1 MDPRLVTVAEQLLLI
16 ERELRVQGWWEM
28 QPPSVEALASQEPF
42 CVDTL
47 AFEQWL
53 QWIFLP
59 RMKQLL
65 EAGAALPSVSGI
77 QPMAEQV
84 YGGGQALK
92 ARGLIRLLGEFDRLI
107 VGAT

>member
-1 MDPRLVTVAEQLLLI
+1 MDTRVPAIAQQLLLI
-16 ERELRVQGWWEM
+16 ERELRLQGWWDE
-28 QPPSVEALASQEPF
+28 QPPSDQALASQQPF

-59 RMKQLL
+59 RMKYLL
-65 EAGAALPSVSGI
+65 ESGAALPEACGI

-84 YGGGQALK
+84 YGERSEQAQV
-92 ARGLIRLLGEFDRLI
+92 LIRLLGEFDQLI
-107 VGAT
+107 CGAA

>member
-1 MDPRLVTVAEQLLLI
+1 MDARVNALAEHLLLI
-16 ERELRVQGWWEM
+16 ERELRVLGWWQE
-28 QPPSVEALASQEPF
+28 QAPSAEALASQELF

-47 AFEQWL
+47 TFEQWL

-77 QPMAEQV
+77 QPMAEMV
-84 YGGGQALK
+84 YREQSGL
-92 ARGLIRLLGEFDRLI
+92 ARRLLELLGEFDRLL
-107 VGAT
+107 TRTS

>member
-1 MDPRLVTVAEQLLLI
+1 MDGRFLQIAEQLLLI
-16 ERELRVQGWWEM
+16 ERELRVQGWWETESPGE
-28 QPPSVEALASQEPF
+28 QALSSQQPF
-42 CVDTL
+42 CIDTL

-59 RMKQLL
+59 RMKQML

-84 YGGGQALK
+84 YGGQAKK
-92 ARGLIRLLGEFDRLI
+92 ARELIKLLGSR
-107 VGAT
+107 

>member
-1 MDPRLVTVAEQLLLI
+1 MDARVLAVAEQLLLI
-16 ERELRVQGWWEM
+16 ERELRLLGWWEM
-28 QPPSVEALASQEPF
+28 QSPSAQVLSSQQPF

-59 RMKQLL
+59 RMKQML
-65 EAGAALPSVSGI
+65 EAGVALPSVSGI

-84 YGGGQALK
+84 YGGQAKK
-92 ARGLIRLLGEFDRLI
+92 ARELIKLLGEFDQLI
-107 VGAT
+107 VGAS

>member
-1 MDPRLVTVAEQLLLI
+1 MDARASDVAEQLLLI
-16 ERELRVQGWWEM
+16 ERELRVLGWWDA
-28 QPPSVEALASQEPF
+28 QAPDVQALSSQEPF

-59 RMKQLL
+59 RMKHVV
-65 EAGAALPSVSGI
+65 EAGMALPSACGI

-84 YGGGQALK
+84 YGGQAEK
-92 ARGLIRLLGEFDRLI
+92 ARVLIKLLGEFDQLI
-107 VGAT
+107 VGAN

>member
-1 MDPRLVTVAEQLLLI
+1 MDARASAVAEQLLLI
-16 ERELRVQGWWEM
+16 ERELRVQGWWAE
-28 QPPSVEALASQEPF
+28 QAPSAQALASQQPF

-47 AFEQWL
+47 AFEEWL

-59 RMKQLL
+59 RMKGLVEQ
-65 EAGAALPSVSGI
+65 GAALPSVSGI

-84 YGGGQALK
+84 YGSHSER

-107 VGAT
+107 AGTA

>member
-1 MDPRLVTVAEQLLLI
+1 MEVRAAAVAEQLLLI
-16 ERELRVQGWWEM
+16 ERELRLLGWWGA
-28 QPPSVEALASQEPF
+28 QAPDQEALASQQPF

-59 RMKQLL
+59 KMKQML
-65 EAGAALPSVSGI
+65 EEGAVLPSVSGI

-84 YGGGQALK
+84 YGAQSVKISALIK
-92 ARGLIRLLGEFDRLI
+92 RLGEFDQLI
-107 VGAT
+107 TGAP